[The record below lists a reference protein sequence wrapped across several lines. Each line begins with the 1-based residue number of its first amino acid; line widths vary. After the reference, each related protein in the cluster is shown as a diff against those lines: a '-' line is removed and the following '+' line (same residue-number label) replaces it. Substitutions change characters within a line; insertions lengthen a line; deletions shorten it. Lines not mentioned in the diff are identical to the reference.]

1 MRAAEDKAVKT
12 VTFFRG
18 DGIGPE
24 ISDSVFAIF
33 QAAHVPV
40 KFEIFNV
47 GEAEYNRNGKL
58 IPDEA
63 FASFEK
69 TKVLLKS
76 PITTPVGKGF
86 RSLNVTMRK
95 KYDLYANFRPAK
107 SNSAV
112 PTPFPNT
119 DIVTFRENTEDLYAG
134 VEEKISDNEMHSIK
148 IITRDKSER
157 ICRSA
162 FDFAVQNGRKK
173 VTCIHKANIMKLT
186 DGLFLDV
193 FYEVAKDYP
202 DIEAKD
208 MIVDACCMN
217 LVLDPSKF
225 DVMVTE
231 NLYGDIITDLTSG
244 LIGGVGLM
252 PSANVGTDMAMFEA
266 VHGSAPDIAGKN
278 IANPTA
284 FLWSACMMLDH
295 IGLNEYGDMIRTAI
309 KNVMDEGSHTTKDI
323 GGNASTTEYTDAV
336 ISEIRKLLAMAA

>member
-186 DGLFLDV
+186 DGLFLNV

-336 ISEIRKLLAMAA
+336 ISEIRKLLALAA